1 MKKTSNPTLLQ
12 LDNKDQ
18 DLPLGI
24 FLIILG
30 KALYDHEGDIEIMGE
45 DILVHL
51 HNLLIEE
58 LEERQGTLH

>member
-1 MKKTSNPTLLQ
+1 LLQ
-12 LDNKDQ
+12 LDEKDQ

-30 KALYDHEGDIEIMGE
+30 KALFDHEGNTEIMGE

-51 HNLLIEE
+51 HHLLIDE

>member
-12 LDNKDQ
+12 LDDKDL

>member
-18 DLPLGI
+18 DLPYGI

-30 KALYDHEGDIEIMGE
+30 KALYDHEGDIEIMCE

>member
-1 MKKTSNPTLLQ
+1 MKKTLNPTFLQ
-12 LDNKDQ
+12 LDKKDQ

-30 KALYDHEGDIEIMGE
+30 KALFDHEGDIEIIGE

-51 HNLLIEE
+51 HHLLIDE

>member
-1 MKKTSNPTLLQ
+1 MKKILNPTLLQ
-12 LDNKDQ
+12 LEDKDLE
-18 DLPLGI
+18 LPLGV

-30 KALYDHEGDIEIMGE
+30 KALYDHEGNIEIVGD

-51 HNLLIEE
+51 HYLLIHE

>member
-1 MKKTSNPTLLQ
+1 MKKILNPTLLQ
-12 LDNKDQ
+12 LDDKDQ
-18 DLPLGI
+18 ALPIGI

-30 KALYDHEGDIEIMGE
+30 KALYDHEGDIEIIGE

-51 HNLLIEE
+51 YNLLLNE